1 MNKLYLSYL
10 MLFSIFII
18 HGNLSAQSD
27 YVVTFNGDTL
37 HGNIKE
43 PFLGKLKFKQ
53 TGKSEFEIID
63 VDKHSQYFISKDTI
77 NFVSIQLPQSKKRE
91 FLKRLEFG
99 KIQLYEKFVS
109 SPPTMAT
116 GGVMMGGGA
125 SFFWYAGFTP
135 DQLLE
140 IKTNSLLGSRTQRE
154 SNFDSLLRSRPEL
167 LDSFKKKKSFSA
179 EILRYFIQR
188 YNGEDANK
196 VD

>member
-10 MLFSIFII
+10 MLFLIFIM

-27 YVVTFNGDTL
+27 YIVTVKGDTL
-37 HGNIKE
+37 YGKIKDA
-43 PFLGKLKFKQ
+43 FLGKLKFKQ
-53 TGKSEFEIID
+53 TGKIEFEVID

-109 SPPTMAT
+109 HPTTTGT
-116 GGVMMGGGA
+116 GGLMIGGGA
-125 SFFWYAGFTP
+125 SFFWYAGFTT

-140 IKTNSLLGSRTQRE
+140 IKTNSLLGSRAQRE

-179 EILRYFIQR
+179 DMLRYFIQR
-188 YNGEDANK
+188 YNAEDANK